1 MVTGVC
7 FLGNHE
13 SINMN
18 QMYGFEGEV
27 RSKYSSQM
35 WDLFTEIFNWL
46 PLAHLL
52 ESRVLVMRGGL
63 FSRDGVELRELVE
76 IDRNRQP
83 PEEGGHPWDRI
94 LLAPLGQDIVPPLG
108 TGYCGPPWDR
118 ILWAPLGQDQT
129 KPPLK
134 LAPNVM

>member
-1 MVTGVC
+1 
-7 FLGNHE
+7 
-13 SINMN
+13 MN

-52 ESRVLVMRGGL
+52 ESRVLVMHGGL
-63 FSRDGVELRELVE
+63 FSRDGVELKELVG

-83 PEEGGHPWDRI
+83 PEEGD
-94 LLAPLGQDIVPPLG
+94 
-108 TGYCGPPWDR
+108 
-118 ILWAPLGQDQT
+118 
-129 KPPLK
+129 
-134 LAPNVM
+134 

>member
-1 MVTGVC
+1 MVTDVC

-52 ESRVLVMRGGL
+52 ESRVLVMHGGL

-83 PEEGGHPWDRI
+83 PEEGG
-94 LLAPLGQDIVPPLG
+94 
-108 TGYCGPPWDR
+108 PPWDR
-118 ILWAPLGQDQT
+118 ILWAPLGLDIVG
-129 KPPLK
+129 PLGTILWAPVGQNIVGPLGTGYCGPHC
-134 LAPNVM
+134 LARTTLP